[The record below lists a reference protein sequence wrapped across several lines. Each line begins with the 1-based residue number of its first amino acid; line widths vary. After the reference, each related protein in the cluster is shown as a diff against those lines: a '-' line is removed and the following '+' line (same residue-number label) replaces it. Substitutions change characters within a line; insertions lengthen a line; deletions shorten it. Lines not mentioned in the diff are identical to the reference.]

1 LRKNCAARPK
11 DKDQW
16 YNRAD
21 AWHNKGVVLIN
32 LARYEEAIACFERA
46 IELKPDY
53 ADAWHNK
60 GVALDALGRQKEARA
75 AYKRARAPGED
86 KP

>member
-1 LRKNCAARPK
+1 MRKNRAASLE

-21 AWHNKGVVLIN
+21 AWHNKGAVLIN

-60 GVALDALGRQKEARA
+60 GVALEALGWQKEAHA
-75 AYKRARAPGED
+75 AYERGPRTGGS
-86 KP
+86 